1 MSHIVNEHL
10 NEYKTNFVP
19 KASYYILLRLSEFT
33 TFLMYIQCL
42 CYPLIFYADRVFAEY
57 LLYLTN
63 PIWVNLLP
71 MLRSMAT
78 KTIERTMAMK
88 RTTKL

>member
-1 MSHIVNEHL
+1 ML
-10 NEYKTNFVP
+10 ND
-19 KASYYILLRLSEFT
+19 LLNAKLF
-33 TFLMYIQCL
+33 II
-42 CYPLIFYADRVFAEY
+42 PLIIYADRVFAEY

-78 KTIERTMAMK
+78 KTIERTMAK
-88 RTTKL
+88 NRTIKL

>member
-1 MSHIVNEHL
+1 MNIL
-10 NEYKTNFVP
+10 TNI
-19 KASYYILLRLSEFT
+19 KLILFLRLVHITE
-33 TFLMYIQCL
+33 MY
-42 CYPLIFYADRVFAEY
+42 LIKSLYWTKFIFDINEMSMLSFNRFYADRVFAEY

-71 MLRSMAT
+71 MLRGMAT

-88 RTTKL
+88 RTIKL